1 MPLDIFVDQ
10 SVLQL
15 AVTFSAP
22 LLLAAIG
29 ELIIERSGILNV
41 SIEGM
46 MLVSASAGFISA
58 HYTNSIFIG
67 MIVGMLSSA
76 LFGLVLG
83 YFSVYLK
90 ANQIIIGLGL
100 LILGMGLSSLMYR
113 LIIGVRTLA
122 PKISVLRRLEI
133 PVLVD
138 IPYLGE
144 ILFDQPIL
152 VYISYL
158 IVPIVAFILYKTP
171 LGLHIRACGENPR
184 AVDTVG
190 ISVTKIRFFST
201 IAGSAI
207 IGLAGFFIP
216 AVLTGSFSDN
226 MIGGRGW
233 LSLQLVIFGR
243 WMPYLILSGS
253 LFFAYIES
261 LQFRMAMVSKLIP
274 SQFFLMLPY
283 ISAIIVIIW
292 VSQRA
297 ESPENLLQPYDRESR

>member
-1 MPLDIFVDQ
+1 MPLDIFIDQ
-10 SVLQL
+10 SVLKL

-58 HYTNSIFIG
+58 YFSNSIILG
-67 MIVGMLSSA
+67 IIVGMLSA
-76 LFGLVLG
+76 AIFGLVLSF
-83 YFSVYLK
+83 FSVYLK

-113 LIIGVRTLA
+113 LLIGVRTLA
-122 PKISVLRRLEI
+122 PKISVLKRLEI
-133 PVLVD
+133 PGLVD
-138 IPYLGE
+138 IPFFGE
-144 ILFDQPIL
+144 IFFDQPIL
-152 VYISYL
+152 VYASYL
-158 IVPIVAFILYKTP
+158 LVPIVAFVLYKTP

-184 AVDTVG
+184 AIDTVG

-233 LSLQLVIFGR
+233 LALQLVIFGR
-243 WMPYLILSGS
+243 WMPHLILSGS

-261 LQFRMAMVSKLIP
+261 LQFRMALVSKLIP
-274 SQFFLMLPY
+274 SQFYLMLPY

-297 ESPENLLQPYDRESR
+297 EAPENLLQPYDRESR